1 MFPRVEGC
9 QCKRDMRWQAG
20 SDEHGI
26 GLNGCQG
33 RLKCQETS
41 LCRQFEE
48 LSRLLKLPHVQIYTS
63 YQFNIT
69 TLLYDMGL
77 PILAPATH
85 PYLHKTK
92 RHRALLL
99 LSSCLSIA
107 STQCVGKADRYRIA
121 SLHS

>member
-9 QCKRDMRWQAG
+9 QCKRDMRWQTG

-26 GLNGCQG
+26 SLNGRQG

-41 LCRQFEE
+41 LCRQVEE
-48 LSRLLKLPHVQIYTS
+48 LPRLLKPPRVQIYTS
-63 YQFNIT
+63 DQFNIT
-69 TLLYDMGL
+69 TLLYDMSL

-85 PYLHKTK
+85 PHLHKTN

-99 LSSCLSIA
+99 LSSL
-107 STQCVGKADRYRIA
+107 
-121 SLHS
+121 